1 MFASAPADI
10 RSPVSM
16 TMLYQFAAA
25 YAMRKPVAL
34 NVRLSR
40 KKPRDVLELS
50 DLCIKHNTLD
60 LYLWLSIRFPA
71 FFVEQEICK
80 EQKAFAIDC
89 IQGSLESPHLQHK
102 FSHSNTYQVSRVR
115 MLTGHNLGLP
125 SLSYGEVRESYLKN
139 MKEIDDADLYTFP
152 TLTEENQIMGYVAPP
167 PFSKDPSAPRRVRD
181 DVESRSSA
189 LPIGLRG
196 GPPPV
201 SYGARPKENAKTFR
215 PTNILNHKPKPYS
228 PLTASKNK
236 NNIVSREIP
245 VVAIPFRS
253 SANIVVDKFGKKVYR
268 VADHT
273 HRHQPNT
280 PHNRNRSSTPSSG
293 TIEGKRNFLRP
304 QGSQLMSKLASEISS
319 S

>member
-1 MFASAPADI
+1 M
-10 RSPVSM
+10 
-16 TMLYQFAAA
+16 
-25 YAMRKPVAL
+25 AL

-71 FFVEQEICK
+71 FFVEQEVCK

-102 FSHSNTYQVSRVR
+102 FSHSNSYQVARVK
-115 MLTGHNLGLP
+115 MLTGHGLGLP

-139 MKEIDDADLYTFP
+139 MKAIDDADLYTFP
-152 TLTEENQIMGYVAPP
+152 TLEEENQVMGYVPP
-167 PFSKDPSAPRRVRD
+167 PRQFSKDASAPRRVRD
-181 DVESRSSA
+181 DVQSRSSA

-201 SYGARPKENAKTFR
+201 SDVDRPKVDTEIFR
-215 PTNILNHKPKPYS
+215 PTNILNHELKPNN
-228 PLTASKNK
+228 PLTANKNK
-236 NNIVSREIP
+236 KNIGPKEKP
-245 VVAIPFRS
+245 VVAIPFRRS
-253 SANIVVDKFGKKVYR
+253 GNVVVDKFGKKVYR
-268 VADHT
+268 AAEQT

-280 PHNRNRSSTPSSG
+280 PHEWNRSSKPTLDTFKG
-293 TIEGKRNFLRP
+293 NRNILRP
-304 QGSQLMSKLASEISS
+304 VGLPLMSKLASEVSS

>member
-10 RSPVSM
+10 RSPISM

-71 FFVEQEICK
+71 FFVEQDVCI

-102 FSHSNTYQVSRVR
+102 FSHSNSYQTARIK
-115 MLTGHNLGLP
+115 MLTGHTLGLP
-125 SLSYGEVRESYLKN
+125 SLSYGAVRESYLKN
-139 MKEIDDADLYTFP
+139 MESIDDADIYTFP
-152 TLTEENQIMGYVAPP
+152 TVNEESLVMGLGNK
-167 PFSKDPSAPRRVRD
+167 PFTRDPNSPRKVRD
-181 DVESRSSA
+181 DVESRTAS

-196 GPPPV
+196 GPPTTPYV
-201 SYGARPKENAKTFR
+201 DRSKENTRIYSSTTSSNRNPSNPAAADNRTAKDTVR
-215 PTNILNHKPKPYS
+215 QEK
-228 PLTASKNK
+228 
-236 NNIVSREIP
+236 V

-253 SANIVVDKFGKKVYR
+253 SANVVVDKNGKKVYR
-268 VADHT
+268 VAGQAQ
-273 HRHQPNT
+273 QPNHLHDRKKNYN
-280 PHNRNRSSTPSSG
+280 PSASPGMLERNH
-293 TIEGKRNFLRP
+293 KFLRP
-304 QGSQLMSKLASEISS
+304 VGSHLKSKLASEINSS
-319 S
+319 